1 MAYKMQGSGPEPQA
15 PHQAGREVATEIVPI
30 PALHLPPS
38 VWRSA
43 TEMRA
48 ARDFR
53 RRVGLDYETVVSQ
66 MIDTAEPQR
75 GVRALDVETGTG
87 VVARQLA
94 ICIGGGGHVIGV
106 DESLEMV
113 EQARLGAQS
122 AGLTLRAEW
131 QGAAADSLPFGDDE
145 FDIVTCGTAFH
156 RLPTQRFLEEGHR
169 VLKPGGRL
177 VIADELR
184 SRLGVLWFWLL
195 ALRGYDRL
203 FRRAEVNTGEQF
215 YLAEEV
221 AEMLGGVGFS
231 QLVVK
236 GMQPRNRRGRAFSLI
251 KAVK

>member
-15 PHQAGREVATEIVPI
+15 ARQTGREVSTEILPVP
-30 PALHLPPS
+30 PLHLPPS

-48 ARDFR
+48 AREFR
-53 RRVGLDYETVVSQ
+53 RRVGLDYETIVSQ
-66 MIDTAEPQR
+66 MIDTAEPQKA
-75 GVRALDVETGTG
+75 VRALDVETGTG

-94 ICIGGGGHVIGV
+94 ICVGGGGHVIGV
-106 DESLEMV
+106 DGSLEMV

-131 QGAAADSLPFGDDE
+131 QVAAADNLPFGDDE
-145 FDIVTCGTAFH
+145 FDIVTCASAFH

-169 VLKPGGRL
+169 VLRPGGRL
-177 VIADELR
+177 VIADELK
-184 SRLGVLWFWLL
+184 SPAGVLWFWLL
-195 ALRGYDRL
+195 ALRAYDRL
-203 FRRAEVNTGEQF
+203 FRREQVNPDEQF